1 MKILIFNGS
10 TAEHSKESQRF
21 GLVSNGAYYGSVLQE
36 VYPGCQYY
44 LAHPSELGAEA
55 MPDGL
60 SFSELDGIVITG
72 SPLNIYNDCE
82 VIRNQRKFGEIVLK
96 SGLPIFAS
104 CWGLQLLSELLG
116 GKVAACKN
124 GRELGIARHIRLN
137 EQGAVHPLLAGRSR
151 SFDVLAVHLDEVV
164 RCPSKAVVL
173 ATNEHSEVQAMA
185 YKAEGLDIWAVQYH
199 PEYSLTILA
208 RIFRREVKAFTAEGF
223 FANKAGV
230 EATADDWEAIDQN
243 SARSDIAFRYGIGPD
258 ILDKSRHRQE
268 LYNWFS
274 KLRAETAAH

>member
-10 TAEHSKESQRF
+10 TAAHSKESLRF
-21 GLVSNGAYYGSVLQE
+21 GLVANGDYYGAVLQE
-36 VYPGCQYY
+36 VCPDCQYY

-60 SFSELDGIVITG
+60 SFSAFDGIAITG

-82 VIRNQRKFGEIVLK
+82 AIRNQRKFGEMVLK

-104 CWGLQLLSELLG
+104 CWGIQLLSELLG

-137 EQGAVHPLLAGRSR
+137 EEGVVHPMLAGRAR

-173 ATNEHSEVQAMA
+173 ATNEHSQVQAMA

-199 PEYSLTILA
+199 PEYSLTVLA
-208 RIFRREVKAFTAEGF
+208 RIFRRETVAFIKEGF
-223 FANKAGV
+223 FADAAGV
-230 EATADDWEAIDQN
+230 SATADDWEAVERDP
-243 SARSDIAFRYGIGPD
+243 ARSDIAFRYGIGAD

-274 KLRAETAAH
+274 KLRAEAATS